1 MVSEI
6 YNKRKVQRGVTKMIQ
21 GIRNLIYKD
30 KLKDFNLLGNRR
42 SDIGVSIGQGFQ
54 QREYKQG
61 PHRQGES

>member
-1 MVSEI
+1 
-6 YNKRKVQRGVTKMIQ
+6 MIQ